1 MEMGVRL
8 LVVDDSELVRKGLRR
23 VLQSKPGWEV
33 CEASDGESAVEM
45 FKAQSPDVVIM
56 DLQMPGLNG
65 IETSAKILAIEP
77 AAKIVMFTQHAS
89 GALEQHA
96 REMGVRSV
104 VSKTDTFRMLGMIE
118 ELVGPTSS
126 DASAR

>member
-8 LVVDDSELVRKGLRR
+8 LLVDDSELVRKGLRR
-23 VLQSKPGWEV
+23 VLQSRPGWEV
-33 CEASDGESAVEM
+33 CEASDGQSAVEM
-45 FKAQSPDVVIM
+45 FKTQAPDVIIM
-56 DLQMPGLNG
+56 DFQMPGLNG
-65 IETSAKILAIEP
+65 IETAAKILAIEP

-96 REMGVRSV
+96 REVGVRSV

-118 ELVGPTSS
+118 ELVGAASS
-126 DASAR
+126 EIGAG

>member
-8 LVVDDSELVRKGLRR
+8 LLVDDSELVRKGLRR

-45 FKAQSPDVVIM
+45 FKAQSPDVIIM
-56 DLQMPGLNG
+56 DFQMPGLNG
-65 IETSAKILAIEP
+65 IETAAKILAIEP
-77 AAKIVMFTQHAS
+77 SAKIVMFTQHAS

-96 REMGVRSV
+96 REVGVRSV

-118 ELVGPTSS
+118 ELVAAPSTELG
-126 DASAR
+126 AV